1 MNRLRRVREP
11 SPRTLMVYPLLA
23 LVEDQASRQGR
34 IGVEA
39 GRGYPLPLCEEETEK
54 FIQGKFLLSYQPR
67 HITLP
72 PS

>member
-1 MNRLRRVREP
+1 M
-11 SPRTLMVYPLLA
+11 
-23 LVEDQASRQGR
+23 EDQASRQGR

-72 PS
+72 LS